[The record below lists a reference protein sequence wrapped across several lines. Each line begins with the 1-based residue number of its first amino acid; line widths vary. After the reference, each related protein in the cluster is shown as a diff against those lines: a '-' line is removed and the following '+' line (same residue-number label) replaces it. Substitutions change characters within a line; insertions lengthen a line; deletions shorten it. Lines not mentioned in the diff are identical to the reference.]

1 MLTGPARRERSRRTV
16 PRRTCRWRNERVCSR
31 SSHTSIASTFVQ
43 AQQKTRIGAWVFNRQ
58 SLPSNL
64 DNSSRPR
71 STSRSIP
78 AVIPLN
84 RSASSASSSAIAIGS
99 GHKLD
104 WIVSTKVLKRLPYTS
119 PRLCSHPAAD
129 AKARAV
135 GGQAEAEH
143 QQAASRAQGLSVS
156 SAWQGDRPPNQVWAA
171 DITYIAMRQGFL
183 YLVAIILFILS
194 ALLLQICIDDSLC
207 FGKSSS
213 RSEPHSTIDAAM
225 EKQAL

>member
-1 MLTGPARRERSRRTV
+1 MLTRPARRERSRRTV

-43 AQQKTRIGAWVFNRQ
+43 AQQKTRIGAWVIARQ

-64 DNSSRPR
+64 DNSSRPQK
-71 STSRSIP
+71 SSRSIP

-99 GHKLD
+99 GNKLD
-104 WIVSTKVLKRLPYTS
+104 WIVSIKVLKRLPHTS
-119 PRLCSHPAAD
+119 SRLCSHPAAD

-143 QQAASRAQGLSVS
+143 QQAASRAQGLSYLLRGKARRSTGRTKCGQLTSLISPCDRVFVPGRDHRLGYPT
-156 SAWQGDRPPNQVWAA
+156 SAILAA
-171 DITYIAMRQGFL
+171 VEHAHGG
-183 YLVAIILFILS
+183 IL
-194 ALLLQICIDDSLC
+194 
-207 FGKSSS
+207 
-213 RSEPHSTIDAAM
+213 R
-225 EKQAL
+225 